1 MPGRWRCYG
10 GGRGSGGGDGAAM
23 EERRRRALRRSRVLL
38 VERLRPEPLWEP
50 LRERGVF
57 TEAMLEELRVRGWR
71 WWWWGGAG

>member
-1 MPGRWRCYG
+1 
-10 GGRGSGGGDGAAM
+10 M

-57 TEAMLEELRVRGWR
+57 TEAMLEELRVGD
-71 WWWWGGAG
+71 GGGEVGGNVG